1 MKTNVK
7 DLVKASLMTA
17 LACVATMAIR
27 VPSPLHGYINLG
39 DVVVLLSGWY
49 LSPPLAFF
57 AAGAGSALADL
68 FAGYVA
74 YVPATFIIKG
84 VMAVI
89 AHFVFKKVRNSRGAF
104 VGGLLAELAMVA
116 GYLGFESLL
125 YGFVPSLAN
134 VPANGVQAVFCLIT
148 ALFTQKIFDKY
159 KIMQ

>member
-7 DLVKASLMTA
+7 EMVRASLMAA

-27 VPSPLHGYINLG
+27 VPSPLHGYINMG
-39 DVVVLLSGWY
+39 DVVVLLAGWY
-49 LSPPLAFF
+49 LSPSLAFF
-57 AAGAGSALADL
+57 AAGAGSGLADL

-74 YVPATFIIKG
+74 YVPATFVIKG
-84 VMAVI
+84 IMAVVT
-89 AHFVFKKVRNSRGAF
+89 HFVFKKLKTP
-104 VGGLLAELAMVA
+104 VGVITGGVLAEVIMVA

-134 VPANGVQAVFCLIT
+134 VPANCVQGVFCLVT
-148 ALFTQKIFDKY
+148 AVFLQKIFEKY

>member
-7 DLVKASLMTA
+7 DMVRASLMTA
-17 LACVATMAIR
+17 LACVATMVIR

-39 DVVVLLSGWY
+39 DVVVLLCGWY
-49 LSPPLAFF
+49 LSPSLAFF
-57 AAGAGSALADL
+57 AAGAGSGLADL

-89 AHFVFKKVRNSRGAF
+89 AYFVFKKVRSTGGAL
-104 VGGLLAELAMVA
+104 VGGLLAEIIMVA

-134 VPANGVQAVFCLIT
+134 VPANCIQGIFCLVT
-148 ALFTQKIFDKY
+148 ALFLQKIFDKY